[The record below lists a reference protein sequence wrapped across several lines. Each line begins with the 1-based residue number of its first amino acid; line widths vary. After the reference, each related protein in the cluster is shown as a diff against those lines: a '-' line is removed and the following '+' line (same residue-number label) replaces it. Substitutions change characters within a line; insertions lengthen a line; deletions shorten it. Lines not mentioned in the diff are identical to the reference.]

1 MCKINSRIML
11 FVEETTQ
18 KRSKGPAEG
27 EFATICAGTRIDDML
42 YVTQVSQSRLLA
54 DNEVLAVRVQD
65 CLRTPL
71 FLAGY
76 TPYVFMTEPDQLP
89 SENHKLKTL
98 RFEEL
103 SSEVQHELDRAI
115 LEYNLHWV
123 A

>member
-11 FVEETTQ
+11 FVEETAQ

-27 EFATICAGTRIDDML
+27 EFATICAGARIDDML

-54 DNEVLAVRVQD
+54 ENEVLAVKVQD

-76 TPYVFMTEPDQLP
+76 TQYVFTTEPDQLP

-98 RFEEL
+98 LFEEL
-103 SSEVQHELDRAI
+103 SPEIQHELDRAI